1 MTALVSRIQ
10 RLEAAVE
17 RGQVL
22 AKGRAPGTE
31 EPTRLTAKDAP
42 PWEETPAPQP
52 DALTQADMSRPEE
65 PEEQVLSVPE
75 QPKEPSATNTVVG
88 SGWWRA
94 LAESCK
100 GRLPPMYRVFLDMCT
115 GVLEGDQLTLYAP
128 DEITKGRLDNDR
140 VKKVLLEEAATA
152 AGTAVR
158 LVFHIGPPPQASPQE
173 NLQNL
178 LKFGSQFDNIEIK

>member
-1 MTALVSRIQ
+1 
-10 RLEAAVE
+10 
-17 RGQVL
+17 
-22 AKGRAPGTE
+22 
-31 EPTRLTAKDAP
+31 
-42 PWEETPAPQP
+42 
-52 DALTQADMSRPEE
+52 MSRPEE

-140 VKKVLLEEAATA
+140 VKNVLLEEAATA